1 MADNTTS
8 AGGEDS
14 ANGGIESPS
23 GFDFRGLT
31 VSGVAPAGPAAPS
44 AGADSDKGGKGDK
57 DAKGS
62 KGGKKKD
69 KPSKDSKPD
78 KDKDSKDKEAKDKG
92 KSGKKAKSDS
102 GRDAVSPATTGAS
115 GASSEA
121 DAPTP
126 APNPVAAFL
135 GTFAAKPGSD
145 GPALF
150 EPMTLRGL
158 TIRNRI
164 WLPPMD
170 TYSAFGRDGRPTP
183 FHYQHYVSR
192 ALGGFGMVIVEATAV
207 APEGR
212 ISPCDVGL
220 WDDWQIDAWRWIV
233 EDIKATGAAA
243 AIQLNH
249 AGRKGSTGC
258 FAVGYDHQTVPPE
271 AGGWQTVAPSPIPFG
286 DYAKPRAL
294 SIDEIHGL
302 VGAFAAAARR
312 AVAAGFQ
319 AIEIHAAHG
328 YLISQFLDPLI
339 NEREDEY
346 GNGFEGRIR
355 FLLEVADA
363 IRAEIPD
370 DMPLLVRVSATDW
383 AAGGWDLDQT
393 VALARIL
400 KDHGVDLVDV
410 STGGMV
416 SGVTVPVKPEYQVP
430 FSAQVRKRA
439 EVPVTAVGLIT
450 KPKQA
455 EKVLVKGKADAVEIG
470 RAALRDPY
478 WPLRAADKLGVPVA
492 KAPYPEQ
499 YVRGAF

>member
-1 MADNTTS
+1 
-8 AGGEDS
+8 
-14 ANGGIESPS
+14 
-23 GFDFRGLT
+23 
-31 VSGVAPAGPAAPS
+31 
-44 AGADSDKGGKGDK
+44 
-57 DAKGS
+57 
-62 KGGKKKD
+62 
-69 KPSKDSKPD
+69 
-78 KDKDSKDKEAKDKG
+78 
-92 KSGKKAKSDS
+92 
-102 GRDAVSPATTGAS
+102 
-115 GASSEA
+115 
-121 DAPTP
+121 
-126 APNPVAAFL
+126 
-135 GTFAAKPGSD
+135 
-145 GPALF
+145 
-150 EPMTLRGL
+150 MTLRGL

-192 ALGGFGMVIVEATAV
+192 ALGGFGMIIAEATAV

-233 EDIKATGAAA
+233 EDIKAAGAVA

-258 FAVGYDHQTVPPE
+258 FTTGYEGRTVPPE
-271 AGGWQTVAPSPIPFG
+271 AGGWPTVAPSAIPFG
-286 DYAKPRAL
+286 DYATPREL
-294 SIDEIHGL
+294 GVDEIHGL

-328 YLISQFLDPLI
+328 YLISQFLDPLS
-339 NEREDEY
+339 NERADEY

-355 FLLEVADA
+355 FLLEVVDA
-363 IRAEIPD
+363 IRGEIPG

-400 KDHGVDLVDV
+400 REHGVDLVDV
-410 STGGMV
+410 STGGIV
-416 SGVTVPVKPEYQVP
+416 SGVTVPVKPDYQVP
-430 FSAQVRKRA
+430 FSAQVRRRA

-455 EKVLVKGKADAVEIG
+455 ERVLLKGKADAVEIG

-478 WPLRAADKLGVPVA
+478 WPLRAADKLGVPSDRVPY
-492 KAPYPEQ
+492 APQ
-499 YVRGAF
+499 YVRGAY